1 MRSLTRTVLG
11 HNLRVDSIHATAPQE
26 KAPWRKCQG
35 VLDLS
40 TSEAFNDI
48 HNVGEH
54 LRIEPLEE
62 RAQVAVDDEAL
73 VHRGHLGKGL
83 AHFSDD
89 TAIVNDEKGD
99 GEGAATGDEG
109 WLIDEEL
116 MGAEAGVGSETG
128 VDSWQD
134 VVAAVGK
141 LASSTAGCATSI
153 HGNATPLDI
162 ASHIRLLPSPLANSG
177 QDREEHSPPKGDDQ
191 P

>member
-26 KAPWRKCQG
+26 KAPWRESQG
-35 VLDLS
+35 VFDLS

-48 HNVGEH
+48 HNVSEH

-73 VHRGHLGKGL
+73 VHCGHLGKRL

-89 TAIVNDEKGD
+89 TAVVNHEKGD

-109 WLIDEEL
+109 WLINEEL
-116 MGAEAGVGSETG
+116 MGAEAGV
-128 VDSWQD
+128 
-134 VVAAVGK
+134 
-141 LASSTAGCATSI
+141 
-153 HGNATPLDI
+153 
-162 ASHIRLLPSPLANSG
+162 
-177 QDREEHSPPKGDDQ
+177 
-191 P
+191 